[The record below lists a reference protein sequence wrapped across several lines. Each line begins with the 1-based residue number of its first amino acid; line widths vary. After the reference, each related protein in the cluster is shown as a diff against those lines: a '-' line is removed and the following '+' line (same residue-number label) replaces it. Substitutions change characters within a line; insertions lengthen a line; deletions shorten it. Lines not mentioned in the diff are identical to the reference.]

1 MRRKTAAQQCCIKS
15 LHLTPFFEPRHLI
28 IDGQNLRT
36 IKFNRILDDQLT
48 IAVLSKGAININDT
62 NNMPVS
68 DRQRLLKTLIDV
80 EEKKAEEMR
89 RLTEARKS
97 K

>member
-1 MRRKTAAQQCCIKS
+1 M
-15 LHLTPFFEPRHLI
+15 I

>member
-1 MRRKTAAQQCCIKS
+1 M
-15 LHLTPFFEPRHLI
+15 I
-28 IDGQNLRT
+28 IEGQNLRT

-68 DRQRLLKTLIDV
+68 DRQRLLKTLIDI
-80 EEKKAEEMR
+80 EEKKAEEMKR
-89 RLTEARKS
+89 ITEARKS

>member
-1 MRRKTAAQQCCIKS
+1 M
-15 LHLTPFFEPRHLI
+15 I
-28 IDGQNLRT
+28 INGQNLRT

-48 IAVLSKGAININDT
+48 IAILSKGAININDT

-68 DRQRLLKTLIDV
+68 DRQRLLKTLIDI
-80 EEKKAEEMR
+80 EEKKAEEMQ
-89 RLTEARKS
+89 RLAQARKS

>member
-1 MRRKTAAQQCCIKS
+1 M
-15 LHLTPFFEPRHLI
+15 I

-68 DRQRLLKTLIDV
+68 DRQRLLKTLIDI
-80 EEKKAEEMR
+80 EEKKAEEMKR
-89 RLTEARKS
+89 ITEARKS